1 MDWIRLFELI
11 FILYFVISNLIV
23 FAALELDN
31 TDLNH
36 ILSNLFPRPIDIVDA
51 ILVWAIVER
60 LETYTVN
67 KKRSRSILYALMFL
81 DRFKDMPDDKLCEK
95 LKWMFLLPNNS
106 DKATFNVSFS
116 KKDKEFKANFRYI
129 GELKEVVICRTGFSK
144 VYALCKVAMDWNEL
158 MRKDLKV

>member
-1 MDWIRLFELI
+1 MDYIRLFELI
-11 FILYFVISNLIV
+11 FIIYFVISNLIV
-23 FAALELDN
+23 FSALELDN
-31 TDLNH
+31 KDVNH
-36 ILSNLFPRPIDIVDA
+36 VLSNLFPRPIEIVDV

-81 DRFKDMPDDKLCEK
+81 DVFKDIPDDRLCEK

-106 DKATFNVSFS
+106 YKATFNVSFS
-116 KKDKEFKANFRYI
+116 NQDKEFKANFRYI

-144 VYALCKVAMDWNEL
+144 AYALCKVAMDWNEL